1 MMTGLRDWFA
11 ALSQREKIMIGILA
25 VLVALTVAWYGIYKP
40 FSAASEAASIRYH
53 EAVERQTR
61 MEAKVTALTAP
72 AAEAPGQLTGS
83 INAHV
88 SRRAGEAGFEVG
100 RLDAQANGGVDLV
113 IDSARPTALF
123 AWLSELEREGVAVT
137 RLSVEPAA
145 PGTVTATIGLRARDT
160 SASGE

>member
-53 EAVERQTR
+53 EAVERQAR
-61 MEAKVTALTAP
+61 VEAKVAALTAP
-72 AAEAPGQLTGS
+72 APDAKRQLTGTV
-83 INAHV
+83 NAFV

-100 RLDAQANGGVDLV
+100 RLDPQDNGRVDLV

-123 AWLSELEREGVAVT
+123 AWLSELEREGVAVE
-137 RLSVEPAA
+137 RLSVDPAA
-145 PGTVTATIGLRARDT
+145 PGTVTATLGLAARD
-160 SASGE
+160 SATGQE